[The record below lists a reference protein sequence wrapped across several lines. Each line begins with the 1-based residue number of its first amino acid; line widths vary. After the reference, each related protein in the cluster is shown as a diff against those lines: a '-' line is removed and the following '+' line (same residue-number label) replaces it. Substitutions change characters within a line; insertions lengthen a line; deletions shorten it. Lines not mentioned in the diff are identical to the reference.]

1 MGMGNRPAE
10 RSPFAALFKSHGKR
24 MLVGIGLGL
33 VAIASA
39 VGLLSLA
46 GWFLTAAAIAGLSAA
61 GSWHFNFFL
70 PSIGVRLFAFSRTL
84 ARYGERVVNHDTT
97 FRILESLRV
106 WFYHHIEPLAPACLS
121 RYRSGDIL
129 NRLVEDID
137 TLDNLFVRVL
147 SPSAAAFAVSVLLFA
162 FLWLFDPVIAVCA
175 LAFLAVAGCLVP
187 LAAGSLGAQTGRRLS
202 RKSAVLRVRIIE
214 ALQGMPELL
223 VYGAQSRQLESIR
236 RDSDGLMA
244 SQRRMS
250 YITGFT
256 TALITLIS
264 GLAVTCALYLGVDRI
279 DVATGYDGADL
290 ALVTLA
296 VMASYE
302 AVWPLPTAF
311 QFLGRTREAGRR
323 IMEIVTSEPAV
334 RYPEQSRA
342 RPERYGLTFENVSF
356 RYAENAPFALDSLD
370 FQVAAGSR
378 VAVLG
383 TTGSGKTSL
392 VNLLVRFW
400 EPTSGRI
407 CIDGADIR
415 KLSAADLRRS
425 VSVVSQQA
433 HIFSTSLR
441 ENLLMARAD
450 ATEADLREALAAAQ
464 LLSFVDNLP
473 DGLDTWVGEAG
484 KMLSGGQARRL
495 AVARAFV
502 HDAPIWVL
510 DEPTEGLDRVT
521 ERRLMQAI
529 MERTAGKTVVLITHR
544 MVDIHRLDASILIDN
559 GRLVAQGRHAN
570 LLARNPRYR
579 RFWGYPPTEYPP
591 AGYDEQ
597 TPAGDR

>member
-1 MGMGNRPAE
+1 MGNRPQE
-10 RSPFAALFKSHGKR
+10 LGPFIRLFKSHGKR
-24 MLVGIGLGL
+24 MLVGILLGL
-33 VAIASA
+33 LAIGSA

-61 GSWHFNFFL
+61 GTWQFNFFL

-106 WFYHHIEPLAPACLS
+106 WFYRHMEPLAPACLS
-121 RYRSGDIL
+121 KYRSGDIL

-147 SPSAAAFAVSVLLFA
+147 SPSTAALALSVLLFV
-162 FLWLFDPVIAVCA
+162 FLWLFDPLIAVTA

-187 LAAGSLGAQTGRRLS
+187 FAAVSMGAQTGRILGRQ
-202 RKSAVLRVRIIE
+202 SAMLRVRIVE
-214 ALQGMPELL
+214 TLQGMSELL
-223 VYGAQSRQLESIR
+223 VYGAQVQHLESIR
-236 RDSDGLMA
+236 QDSDGLMA

-250 YITGFT
+250 HITGLT
-256 TALITLIS
+256 TASITLIS
-264 GLAVTCALYLGVDRI
+264 GLAVTSVLYLGLDHI
-279 DVATGYDGADL
+279 DLAAEYGGAKL

-323 IMEIVTSEPAV
+323 LMEIVTSEPAV
-334 RYPEQSRA
+334 RYPEKSRSL
-342 RPERYGLTFENVSF
+342 PKRYGLTFENIHF
-356 RYAENAPFALDSLD
+356 RYDQHAPPALESLS
-370 FQVAAGSR
+370 FEVAAGSR

-383 TTGSGKTSL
+383 TTGSGKTTL
-392 VNLLVRFW
+392 VNMLVRFW
-400 EPTSGRI
+400 QPTSGRI
-407 CIDGADIR
+407 YIDGVDIGT
-415 KLSAADLRRS
+415 LSAADLRRRI
-425 VSVVSQQA
+425 SVVSQQA

-441 ENLLMARAD
+441 DNLLMARAD
-450 ATEADLREALAAAQ
+450 ATENDLQEALAAAQ
-464 LLSFVDNLP
+464 LLPFVDSLP

-484 KMLSGGQARRL
+484 KRLSGGQARRL

-502 HDAPIWVL
+502 QDAPIWVL

-521 ERRLMQAI
+521 ERQLMQAI
-529 MERTAGKTVVLITHR
+529 MERTVGKTVVFITHR
-544 MVDIHRLDASILIDN
+544 MVDIHRMDESILIDS
-559 GRLVAQGRHAN
+559 GRIVAQGRHPT
-570 LLARNPRYR
+570 LLTDNPRYR
-579 RFWGYPPTEYPP
+579 RFWGYPPMEFPP
-591 AGYDEQ
+591 VGND
-597 TPAGDR
+597 P

>member
-1 MGMGNRPAE
+1 MGSRLQELG
-10 RSPFAALFKSHGKR
+10 PFVRLLKSHLKR
-24 MLVGIGLGL
+24 MLLGILLGL
-33 VAIASA
+33 VAVGSA

-46 GWFLTAAAIAGLSAA
+46 GWFLTAAALAGLSVA
-61 GSWHFNFFL
+61 GTWQFNFFL
-70 PSIGVRLFAFSRTL
+70 PSIGVRLFAFGRTL

-106 WFYHHIEPLAPACLS
+106 WFYRRLEPLAPACLS

-147 SPSAAAFAVSVLLFA
+147 SPSAAALIVSVLLFG
-162 FLWLFDPVIAVCA
+162 FLWIFDPIIAVCA
-175 LAFLAVAGCLVP
+175 LAFLAVAGFLVP
-187 LAAGSLGAQTGRRLS
+187 FAAVTLGAETGRRLG
-202 RKSAVLRVRIIE
+202 RQSAGLRVRIVE
-214 ALQGMPELL
+214 GLQGMPELL
-223 VYGAQSRQLESIR
+223 VYGVQARHLESIR
-236 RDSDGLMA
+236 KNSDDLMA

-250 YITGFT
+250 HITGFT
-256 TALITLIS
+256 NALITLVS
-264 GLAVTCALYLGVDRI
+264 GLAVILVLYLGMDRI
-279 DVATGYDGADL
+279 DLAAEYGGAGL
-290 ALVTLA
+290 ALVALA

-323 IMEIVTSEPAV
+323 LMEIVASEPAV
-334 RYPEQSRA
+334 RYPEQSGSL
-342 RPERYGLTFENVSF
+342 PNRYSLTFEDLRF
-356 RYAENAPFALDSLD
+356 RYDENAPLVLDGLNL
-370 FQVAAGSR
+370 QAEAGSR

-383 TTGSGKTSL
+383 ATGSGKSTI
-392 VNLLVRFW
+392 VNLLARFW

-407 CIDGADIR
+407 CIDGVDIR
-415 KLSAADLRRS
+415 TLGASDLRRS

-441 ENLLMARAD
+441 DNLLMARAD
-450 ATEADLREALAAAQ
+450 ATETELREALAAAQ
-464 LLSFVDNLP
+464 LLSFVDSLP

-521 ERRLMQAI
+521 ERQLMQAI
-529 MERTAGKTVVLITHR
+529 MERTAGKTVLFISHR
-544 MVDIHRLDASILIDN
+544 MIDIHRMDESILIDN
-559 GRLVAQGRHAN
+559 GRIVAQGHHTA
-570 LLARNPRYR
+570 LLSGNPRYR
-579 RFWGYPPTEYPP
+579 RFWGYNPAEYSS
-591 AGYDEQ
+591 AGSDDQ
-597 TPAGDR
+597 TPSS

>member
-1 MGMGNRPAE
+1 MRNRPQELA
-10 RSPFAALFKSHGKR
+10 PFIRLFKSHGKR
-24 MLVGIGLGL
+24 MLVGILLGL
-33 VAIASA
+33 VAIGSA

-61 GSWHFNFFL
+61 GAWHFNFFL
-70 PSIGVRLFAFSRTL
+70 PSIGVRLFAFTRTL

-106 WFYHHIEPLAPACLS
+106 WLYRHIEPLAPAGLS
-121 RYRSGDIL
+121 RYRSGDVL

-147 SPSAAAFAVSVLLFA
+147 SPSAAALAVSGLLFV
-162 FLWLFDPVIAVCA
+162 FLWLFDPGVAVSA
-175 LAFLAVAGCLVP
+175 LVFLAVAGCLVP
-187 LAAGSLGAQTGRRLS
+187 FAAVSIAAQTGRRLA
-202 RKSAVLRVRIIE
+202 RQSAMLRVRILE
-214 ALQGMPELL
+214 ALQGLPELL
-223 VYGAQSRQLESIR
+223 VYGAQARHLEAIHA
-236 RDSDGLMA
+236 DSDGLMA

-250 YITGFT
+250 HITGFT
-256 TALITLIS
+256 TALITFIS
-264 GLAVTCALYLGVDRI
+264 GLAVTFVLYLGVDHI
-279 DVATGYDGADL
+279 DMAAEYGGAVL

-323 IMEIVTSEPAV
+323 LMEIVASEPAV
-334 RYPEQSRA
+334 RYPEQSRSL
-342 RPERYGLTFENVSF
+342 PEGYGLTFENVSF
-356 RYAENAPFALDSLD
+356 RYAENAPSVLDSLS

-383 TTGSGKTSL
+383 ATGSGKTTL

-400 EPTSGRI
+400 QPTSGRI
-407 CIDGADIR
+407 CIDGVDLRA
-415 KLSAADLRRS
+415 LSAADLRRS

-441 ENLLMARAD
+441 DNLRMARAE
-450 ATEADLREALAAAQ
+450 ATETDLREALAAAQ
-464 LLSFVDNLP
+464 LQSFVDSLP

-484 KMLSGGQARRL
+484 KRLSGGQARRL

-521 ERRLMQAI
+521 ERRLMEAI

-544 MVDIHRLDASILIDN
+544 MLDIHRLDESILMDN
-559 GRLVAQGRHAN
+559 GRIVAQGRHAT
-570 LLARNPRYR
+570 LLPRNPKYR
-579 RFWGYPPTEYPP
+579 RFWGYPLTELPSGDHN
-591 AGYDEQ
+591 AQ
-597 TPAGDR
+597 TPASDK

>member
-1 MGMGNRPAE
+1 MGSRPQE
-10 RSPFAALFKSHGKR
+10 LGPFVLLFKSHGKR
-24 MLVGIGLGL
+24 MLAGILLGL
-33 VAIASA
+33 VAIGSA

-46 GWFLTAAAIAGLSAA
+46 GWFLTATAIAGLSAA
-61 GSWHFNFFL
+61 GTWHFNFFL
-70 PSIGVRLFAFSRTL
+70 PSIGVRLFAFGRTL
-84 ARYGERVVNHDTT
+84 ARYGERVVNHDAT

-106 WFYHHIEPLAPACLS
+106 WFYRHIEPLAPACLS
-121 RYRSGDIL
+121 RYRSGDVL
-129 NRLVEDID
+129 HRLVEDID

-147 SPSAAAFAVSVLLFA
+147 SPSAAALAVSVLLFGL
-162 FLWLFDPVIAVCA
+162 LWLFDPAIAVSA
-175 LAFLAVAGCLVP
+175 LAFLAVAGFMVP
-187 LAAGSLGAQTGRRLS
+187 FAAASIGAETGRKLGRQ
-202 RKSAVLRVRIIE
+202 SAGLRVRIVE
-214 ALQGMPELL
+214 GLQGMPELL
-223 VYGAQSRQLESIR
+223 VYGAQARHLESIR
-236 RDSDGLMA
+236 QDSDGLMA

-250 YITGFT
+250 HITGFT
-256 TALITLIS
+256 SALITLIS
-264 GLAVTCALYLGVDRI
+264 GLAVTFVLYLGMDRI
-279 DVATGYDGADL
+279 KMAAEYGGAGL

-311 QFLGRTREAGRR
+311 QYLGRTREAGRR
-323 IMEIVTSEPAV
+323 LMEIVTSEPAV
-334 RYPEQSRA
+334 RCPEQSRSL
-342 RPERYGLTFENVSF
+342 PKRYGLTFENVSF
-356 RYAENAPFALDSLD
+356 RYDENAPFVLDSLN
-370 FQVAAGSR
+370 FQAKAGSR

-383 TTGSGKTSL
+383 TTGSGKTTI

-407 CIDGADIR
+407 CIDGVDIR
-415 KLSAADLRRS
+415 TLGESDLRRS

-441 ENLLMARAD
+441 DNLLMARAD
-450 ATEADLREALAAAQ
+450 ATETDLREALAAAQ
-464 LLSFVDNLP
+464 LLSFVDSLP

-521 ERRLMQAI
+521 ERQLMQAI

-544 MVDIHRLDASILIDN
+544 MIDIHRMDKSILIDN
-559 GRLVAQGRHAN
+559 GRIVAQGRHAP
-570 LLARNPRYR
+570 LLSGNPRYR
-579 RFWGYPPTEYPP
+579 RFWGHTPTEYPP
-591 AGYDEQ
+591 AGNDDQPPSSTE
-597 TPAGDR
+597 

>member
-1 MGMGNRPAE
+1 MANRPRE
-10 RSPFAALFKSHGKR
+10 LGPFVRLFKTHGKR
-24 MLVGIGLGL
+24 MLVGSLLGL
-33 VAIASA
+33 VAIGSA

-61 GSWHFNFFL
+61 GPWQFNFFL

-106 WFYHHIEPLAPACLS
+106 WFYRQIEPLAPARLS
-121 RYRSGDIL
+121 SYRSGDVL

-147 SPSAAAFAVSVLLFA
+147 SPSAAALAVSVLLFV
-162 FLWLFDPVIAVCA
+162 FLWLFDPVIAVFA

-187 LAAGSLGAQTGRRLS
+187 FAAVACGAQTGRKLGRQ
-202 RKSAVLRVRIIE
+202 SAMLRVRILE

-223 VYGAQSRQLESIR
+223 VYGAQARHLESIR
-236 RDSDGLMA
+236 QDSDGLMA
-244 SQRRMS
+244 SQRRIS
-250 YITGFT
+250 HITGLT

-264 GLAVTCALYLGVDRI
+264 GLAVTGVLYLGVDRI
-279 DVATGYDGADL
+279 DMAAEYGGAEL
-290 ALVTLA
+290 ALVVLA
-296 VMASYE
+296 VLASYE

-323 IMEIVTSEPAV
+323 LMEIVSSEPAV
-334 RYPEQSRA
+334 RYPEQSG
-342 RPERYGLTFENVSF
+342 PLPKRYCLTFENVSF
-356 RYAENAPFALDSLD
+356 RYAAKAPFVLDSLD

-383 TTGSGKTSL
+383 TTGSGKTTL

-400 EPTSGRI
+400 ETTAGRI
-407 CIDGADIR
+407 CIDGKDIR
-415 KLSAADLRRS
+415 ALSAADLRRS

-441 ENLLMARAD
+441 DNLRMARAD
-450 ATEADLREALAAAQ
+450 ATESDLREALAAAQ
-464 LLSFVDNLP
+464 LLSFVDSLP

-495 AVARAFV
+495 VVARAFV
-502 HDAPIWVL
+502 HDAPIWIL

-521 ERRLMQAI
+521 EQRLMQAI
-529 MERTAGKTVVLITHR
+529 MERTAGKTVMLITHR
-544 MVDIHRLDASILIDN
+544 MVDIHRMDKSILIDN
-559 GRLVAQGRHAN
+559 GRIVAQGRHAT
-570 LLARNPRYR
+570 LLPDNPQYR
-579 RFWGYPPTEYPP
+579 RFWGL
-591 AGYDEQ
+591 
-597 TPAGDR
+597 R

>member
-1 MGMGNRPAE
+1 MGSLLQELG
-10 RSPFAALFKSHGKR
+10 PFVRLFKSHGKR
-24 MLVGIGLGL
+24 MLLGILLGL
-33 VAIASA
+33 VAVGSA

-46 GWFLTAAAIAGLSAA
+46 GWFLTATAIAGLSAA
-61 GSWHFNFFL
+61 GTWHFNFFI
-70 PSIGVRLFAFSRTL
+70 PSIGVRLFAFGRTL
-84 ARYGERVVNHDTT
+84 ARYGERVVNHDAT

-106 WFYHHIEPLAPACLS
+106 WFYRHIEPLAPACLS
-121 RYRSGDIL
+121 RYRSGDVL

-137 TLDNLFVRVL
+137 TLDNLYVRVL
-147 SPSAAAFAVSVLLFA
+147 SPSAAALAVSVLLFGL
-162 FLWLFDPVIAVCA
+162 LWVFDPAIAVSA
-175 LAFLAVAGCLVP
+175 LAFLAVAGFMVP
-187 LAAGSLGAQTGRRLS
+187 FAAASLGAETGRRLG
-202 RKSAVLRVRIIE
+202 RQSAGLRVRIVE
-214 ALQGMPELL
+214 GLQGMPELL
-223 VYGAQSRQLESIR
+223 VYGAQARHLESIR
-236 RDSDGLMA
+236 QDSDGLMA

-250 YITGFT
+250 HITGLT
-256 TALITLIS
+256 SALITLIS
-264 GLAVTCALYLGVDRI
+264 GLAVTFVLYLGMDRI
-279 DVATGYDGADL
+279 EMAAKYGGAGL

-323 IMEIVTSEPAV
+323 LMEIVASEPAV
-334 RYPEQSRA
+334 RYPEQSRSL
-342 RPERYGLTFENVSF
+342 PKRYDLTFENISF
-356 RYAENAPFALDSLD
+356 RYDENAPFVLDSLN
-370 FQVAAGSR
+370 FEAEAGSR

-383 TTGSGKTSL
+383 TTGSGKTTI

-407 CIDGADIR
+407 CIDGVDIR
-415 KLSAADLRRS
+415 TLDESDLRRS

-441 ENLLMARAD
+441 DNLLMGRTD
-450 ATEADLREALAAAQ
+450 ATETDLREALAAAQ
-464 LLSFVDNLP
+464 LLSFVDSLP

-484 KMLSGGQARRL
+484 KMLSGGQTRRL

-521 ERRLMQAI
+521 ERQLMQAI

-544 MVDIHRLDASILIDN
+544 MIDIHRMNKSILIDN
-559 GRLVAQGRHAN
+559 GRIVAQGRHAA
-570 LLARNPRYR
+570 LLSDNPRYR
-579 RFWGYPPTEYPP
+579 RFWGYTPTEHPP
-591 AGYDEQ
+591 AGNDDQ
-597 TPAGDR
+597 TPSSCE

>member
-1 MGMGNRPAE
+1 
-10 RSPFAALFKSHGKR
+10 
-24 MLVGIGLGL
+24 MLVGILLGL
-33 VAIASA
+33 VAIGSA

-46 GWFLTAAAIAGLSAA
+46 GWFLTATAIAALSAA
-61 GSWHFNFFL
+61 GTWNFNFFL
-70 PSIGVRLFAFSRTL
+70 PSIGVRLFAFTRTL
-84 ARYGERVVNHDTT
+84 ARYGERIVNHDTT
-97 FRILESLRV
+97 FKILESLRV
-106 WFYHHIEPLAPACLS
+106 WLYRHIEPLAPVGLS
-121 RYRSGDIL
+121 RYRSGDVL

-147 SPSAAAFAVSVLLFA
+147 SPSAAALAMSGLLFV
-162 FLWLFDPVIAVCA
+162 FLWLFDPGIAVSA
-175 LAFLAVAGCLVP
+175 LVFLAVAGCMVP
-187 LAAGSLGAQTGRRLS
+187 FAAASFGAQTGRRLA
-202 RKSAVLRVRIIE
+202 RQSAMLRVRTLE

-223 VYGAQSRQLESIR
+223 VYGAQARHLEAIQE
-236 RDSDGLMA
+236 DSDSLMA

-250 YITGFT
+250 HITGFT

-264 GLAVTCALYLGVDRI
+264 GLAVTFVLYLGVDRI
-279 DVATGYDGADL
+279 DMAAEYGGAVL
-290 ALVTLA
+290 TLVTLA

-302 AVWPLPTAF
+302 TVWPLPTAF

-323 IMEIVTSEPAV
+323 LMEIVTSEPTV
-334 RYPEQSRA
+334 RYPERSGSL
-342 RPERYGLTFENVSF
+342 PERYGLTFENVSF
-356 RYAENAPFALDSLD
+356 RYVENAPAALDNLS

-383 TTGSGKTSL
+383 TTGSGKTTL

-400 EPTSGRI
+400 QPTSGRI
-407 CIDGADIR
+407 CIDGVDIST
-415 KLSAADLRRS
+415 LSATDLRRS

-441 ENLLMARAD
+441 DNLLMARAD
-450 ATEADLREALAAAQ
+450 ATENELREALAAAQ
-464 LLSFVDNLP
+464 LQSFVDSLP

-484 KMLSGGQARRL
+484 KRLSGGQARRL

-544 MVDIHRLDASILIDN
+544 MLDIHRMDESILMDN
-559 GRLVAQGRHAN
+559 GRIVAQGRHAT
-570 LLARNPRYR
+570 LLPGNPRYR
-579 RFWGYPPTEYPP
+579 RFWGYPPTELPP
-591 AGYDEQ
+591 GGHSTQ
-597 TPAGDR
+597 TPSSNT